1 MTDQNTALIILRRA
15 KTLAN
20 NARRYPHTREAC
32 HRYILLAIKW
42 AAQRN
47 FSSMVTKLS
56 RLSLEL
62 GEYSPIQDG
71 VTLACSCGGAS
82 GRW

>member
-20 NARRYPHTREAC
+20 NARKYPHTRDAC
-32 HRYILLAIKW
+32 HRYILLAIRW
-42 AAQRN
+42 ATQRGYAP
-47 FSSMVTKLS
+47 MVTKLS

-62 GEYSPIQDG
+62 GEYRPLQDG
-71 VTLACSCGGAS
+71 ITLACTCG
-82 GRW
+82 R